1 MPGQSTKRAR
11 ITLEDVKAMT
21 CDMLTPAVVGEIL
34 RCDPHYIRLQAR
46 NFPELL
52 GFPTCLI
59 GSRVK
64 IPRVAFIKWCEGT
77 DGSVAFIKLTGDK
90 VPVWRERLRI
100 DAARAEKED
109 YWEKKLAEEPKG
121 GG

>member
-1 MPGQSTKRAR
+1 MGERK
-11 ITLEDVKAMT
+11 TLEDINAMT
-21 CDMLTPAVVGEIL
+21 CDMLTPAVVGDIL
-34 RCDPHYIRLQAR
+34 RCDPHYIREQAR

-77 DGSVAFIKLTGDK
+77 DGSVAFIKLTDDK
-90 VPVWRERLRI
+90 VDGLRKGAVKNYEFGIVKGKI
-100 DAARAEKED
+100 DVDKYLRQDLTASFK
-109 YWEKKLAEEPKG
+109 
-121 GG
+121 